1 MLPVSITSAIIFLLV
16 SRLALCM
23 GDTLTLSYD
32 RTPVTYQRASTATPV
47 AGVYLDIA
55 WKFMEG
61 SDRIASYLFAHDAA
75 QYQDLRK
82 RIDTIAYHSK
92 DPSDILALVK
102 SGRFSADYVR
112 LVMGC
117 MAKNF
122 IGIRTPS
129 VVRLVFN
136 AAGYLT
142 YWECRGFAATNDGF
156 RLTENVLLPMKIH
169 RSMFKG
175 HGL

>member
-1 MLPVSITSAIIFLLV
+1 MLRGTIISAIIFLLV
-16 SRLALCM
+16 SRMALCM

-32 RTPVTYQRASTATPV
+32 RTPVTYQGASTATPV
-47 AGVYLDIA
+47 AAVYLEVA

-61 SDRIASYLFAHDAA
+61 SDS
-75 QYQDLRK
+75 
-82 RIDTIAYHSK
+82 IAYHSK

-102 SGRFSADYVR
+102 SHRFSADYVR

-122 IGIRTPS
+122 IGVRTPS

-136 AAGYLT
+136 AAGHLT
-142 YWECRGFAATNDGF
+142 YWECRGFATTNDGF

-169 RSMFKG
+169 RSMFKEY
-175 HGL
+175 GL